1 LLDIEPNLKMLR
13 DRRTDTHVV
22 VTEYILFKF
31 LKITSPPIKERL
43 KRGDL

>member
-1 LLDIEPNLKMLR
+1 MLT

-22 VTEYILFKF
+22 VVTEYILSKF